1 MKRKFSFKIKLDV
14 FLLLFLL
21 IISSLL
27 LTFSGGKFIVDFKS
41 VGFTVAAGTEDAVH
55 SVSVFITETVS
66 AVRELAD
73 LRTKYAELTE
83 KLKDYELLQR
93 SNADIRRENRELKEL
108 LGFAGEIAYKNIPA
122 QITGFDPD
130 NLYSG
135 IIINR
140 GAKHGIR
147 KDMPVLAF
155 QGSNVGLVGKVVQ
168 TGRTGSMVIP
178 LYDYRCYVASR
189 VQTTKHRGLIN
200 GQGSAD
206 LPLIM
211 RYVQKRA
218 KDEIAVGDK
227 ILSSGENNL
236 FPKDSPIGVVK
247 SIKVHDYETYLE
259 LTVEP
264 IIDFARLD
272 YVFVLDLSEMQQ
284 QGTVQ

>member
-14 FLLLFLL
+14 FLLALLL
-21 IISSLL
+21 IVCSVL
-27 LTFSGGKFIVDFKS
+27 LTFSGGRFIVDFKS
-41 VGFTVAAGTEDAVH
+41 VGFTVAAGTENAVH
-55 SVSVFITETVS
+55 SVSAFITDTIS
-66 AVRELAD
+66 AVRELAA
-73 LRTKYAELTE
+73 LRRKYAELTE

-108 LGFAGEIAYKNIPA
+108 LGFADEITYKNIPA

-140 GAKHGIR
+140 GTKHGVR
-147 KDMPVLAF
+147 KNMPVLAF
-155 QGSNVGLVGKVVQ
+155 QGSNAGLVGKIVQ
-168 TGRTGSMVIP
+168 TGRTSSMIIP
-178 LYDYRCYVASR
+178 LYDYRCYVAAR
-189 VQTTKHRGLIN
+189 LQTAKHRGLVN

-211 RYVQKRA
+211 RYVQKQA
-218 KDEIAVGDK
+218 KDEVAVGDR
-227 ILSSGENNL
+227 ILASGENNL
-236 FPKDSPIGVVK
+236 FPQGSPIGVVK
-247 SIKVHDYETYLE
+247 SIKIHDYETYLE

-272 YVFVLDLSEMQQ
+272 YVFVLDLS
-284 QGTVQ
+284 GTQKEQVQ